1 MNEKFAEYSDYKSE
15 YEGIIIPKES
25 FNSFAMK
32 ASSKVNYFTF
42 NRIDIENIE
51 DDILVK
57 VIFATCEVAELL
69 YEQNQL
75 RQKLYDDKSTIASET
90 VGPRSVTYVNKS
102 NLQSQRIL
110 NDEELD
116 NTSYNICLKYLSRTG
131 LMYRG
136 I

>member
-1 MNEKFAEYSDYKSE
+1 MNQKFAEYSDYKSE

-116 NTSYNICLKYLSRTG
+116 NESYNICLKYLSRTG

>member
-57 VIFATCEVAELL
+57 VIFATCEIAELL

-116 NTSYNICLKYLSRTG
+116 NESYNICLKYLSRTG

>member
-15 YEGIIIPKES
+15 YEGIIIPKDS
-25 FNSFAMK
+25 FDSFAMK
-32 ASSKVNYFTF
+32 ASSKINYFTF
-42 NRIDIENIE
+42 DRINMENIK

-75 RQKLYDDKSTIASET
+75 RQRLYDDKSTIASET

-102 NLQSQRIL
+102 SLQSLRIL
-110 NDEELD
+110 TDKEID
-116 NTSYNICLKYLSRTG
+116 NECYNICLKYLSRTG